1 MEKWGNGEG
10 GERREGGRERK
21 EGGRERREEER
32 REYKGREGF
41 TCPSTSSKL
50 LVI

>member
-10 GERREGGRERK
+10 GERR

-41 TCPSTSSKL
+41 MCTSISSKL